1 MTTPIDNAINVSA
14 QPVVVGHMATGEA
27 SDIGL
32 LGQLRL
38 TAEDLAALRR
48 QGAVQVERRGK
59 KSIGKLRF
67 RRGGK
72 QVVRYIGGA
81 TAARQVQEE
90 LTKWQAAHRKSREL
104 LRLAATARTA
114 LRGSKKALA
123 PHLEQIGYRFHGL
136 AIRRRREPPANGIS
150 QSVFTD

>member
-1 MTTPIDNAINVSA
+1 
-14 QPVVVGHMATGEA
+14 MATGEA